1 MCGIVGLWD
10 LNMASDAASQSVEAM
25 STKLRHR
32 GPDGDGVWA
41 AGDGGPALGHRR
53 LSILDLSEA
62 GAQPMESANGRTVI
76 TFNGEIYNHRE
87 LRGELGDHSFRGTSD
102 SETLVEAIDRWG
114 LLTTLGKLN
123 GMFALAVWHEQTRT
137 LSLVRDRMGIKPLYY
152 WHDAP
157 AGRVAFASEL
167 KALEATPLGARPID
181 RGAISLLMR
190 HGYIPCPLTIFEGV
204 RKLPPGHLI
213 QITESTLGRATQ
225 PQAYW
230 SLTDVAQCGNKD
242 PFVGSDEEA
251 REQFE
256 TLLTDSIR
264 SRTLADVPLGAF
276 LSGGV
281 DSSLVVAHLQQ
292 ISTSPVSTFT
302 VGFEQQEFDESAQA
316 RQFASHL
323 GTDHHELRVSGEQAR
338 AVIPKLAE
346 IYDEPF
352 ADSSQIPTLLISE
365 FARQHVKVCLSGDGG
380 DELFGG
386 YRRYQF
392 VDGLWNRI
400 RPFPYLMRRLGAPC
414 AGVLGKLLPT
424 GLGNRA
430 QVVCDLLPARDR
442 RDLYARHFGHWR
454 RPHESVLDG
463 AASTTFFDQTD
474 TWRHP
479 DGLLEEM
486 MLVDGATY
494 LPDDILTKL
503 DRASMSVGLEARVP
517 LLDHRVVEFAWRLP
531 RRLRWRDGQSKWM
544 MRESLK
550 RHAPHGLL
558 DQPKRGFG
566 VPLAEWLRGPLRGW
580 ADSLL
585 DPTKLLNQGILRPK
599 VVQRAW
605 QEHLQGRAE
614 WHYLLWD
621 VLMLQ
626 AWLEKRN
633 M

>member
-463 AASTTFFDQTD
+463 AAPTTFFDQTD

-531 RRLRWRDGQSKWM
+531 HRLRWRDGQSKWM

>member
-1 MCGIVGLWD
+1 
-10 LNMASDAASQSVEAM
+10 
-25 STKLRHR
+25 
-32 GPDGDGVWA
+32 
-41 AGDGGPALGHRR
+41 
-53 LSILDLSEA
+53 
-62 GAQPMESANGRTVI
+62 
-76 TFNGEIYNHRE
+76 
-87 LRGELGDHSFRGTSD
+87 
-102 SETLVEAIDRWG
+102 
-114 LLTTLGKLN
+114 
-123 GMFALAVWHEQTRT
+123 
-137 LSLVRDRMGIKPLYY
+137 
-152 WHDAP
+152 
-157 AGRVAFASEL
+157 
-167 KALEATPLGARPID
+167 
-181 RGAISLLMR
+181 MR

-424 GLGNRA
+424 G
-430 QVVCDLLPARDR
+430 
-442 RDLYARHFGHWR
+442 FGK
-454 RPHESVLDG
+454 PG
-463 AASTTFFDQTD
+463 AS
-474 TWRHP
+474 
-479 DGLLEEM
+479 GL
-486 MLVDGATY
+486 
-494 LPDDILTKL
+494 
-503 DRASMSVGLEARVP
+503 
-517 LLDHRVVEFAWRLP
+517 
-531 RRLRWRDGQSKWM
+531 
-544 MRESLK
+544 
-550 RHAPHGLL
+550 
-558 DQPKRGFG
+558 
-566 VPLAEWLRGPLRGW
+566 
-580 ADSLL
+580 
-585 DPTKLLNQGILRPK
+585 
-599 VVQRAW
+599 
-605 QEHLQGRAE
+605 
-614 WHYLLWD
+614 
-621 VLMLQ
+621 
-626 AWLEKRN
+626 
-633 M
+633 

>member
-1 MCGIVGLWD
+1 MCGIVGLWN

-87 LRGELGDHSFRGTSD
+87 LRAELGDHSFRGTSD

-454 RPHESVLDG
+454 RPHEFVLDG

-486 MLVDGATY
+486 MLVDGVTY

-566 VPLAEWLRGPLRGW
+566 VPLAEWLRGPLRDW

-626 AWLEKRN
+626 AWLEKRS
-633 M
+633 